1 MLIALDFAIGP
12 VREIVIA
19 GRAGDAGTRRLLA
32 EVRRRFLPNAVVL
45 MALAASPALAQ
56 SWPQKPVRLVVSGV
70 AGGSL
75 DIPARAVAEK
85 LRDKLGQPVIV
96 ENRPAVGGTV
106 AVGEVA
112 KAAPDGYTMVMI
124 ANNLRLYPLMG
135 AKLNFDPERDLVPV
149 AAIAS
154 VPMLL
159 VGTRKAPPGDVRALI
174 AQAKAAPGSIN
185 YGTPGYGS
193 PHHLATALFTT
204 ETGIAL
210 THVPYKGTAPVLNDL
225 LANQLEI
232 AFLGLSSA
240 IPHIK
245 SGKLRA
251 YGVAALKRS
260 AIAPD
265 MPTIAENGGPKFDA
279 SYWYAIAVPKGTPS
293 AIVERLSAEVLRLL
307 ARPAMHET
315 FLKQGFEPMPGGAAE
330 AAKLLSD
337 EVTKWKRPIAD
348 ANVRVE

>member
-1 MLIALDFAIGP
+1 MHMLKKAIAALALSALCSFAVAQGYP
-12 VREIVIA
+12 SKALRLVVPFPP
-19 GRAGDAGTRRLLA
+19 GGGTVLVARNISRDLA
-32 EVRRRFLPNAVVL
+32 EV
-45 MALAASPALAQ
+45 
-56 SWPQKPVRLVVSGV
+56 
-70 AGGSL
+70 
-75 DIPARAVAEK
+75 
-85 LRDKLGQPVIV
+85 LGQPVVV
-96 ENRPAVGGTV
+96 ENRPGAGGLV
-106 AVGEVA
+106 AWGEVA

-124 ANNLRLYPLMG
+124 ANNLRLYTLMG
-135 AKLNFDPERDLVPV
+135 SKLNFDPERDLVPV

-240 IPHIK
+240 IPHIR

-279 SYWYAIAVPKGTPS
+279 SYWYAIAVPKGTAD

-315 FLKQGFEPMPGGAAE
+315 FLKQGFEPMPAGAAE
-330 AAKLLSD
+330 AARLLSG

>member
-1 MLIALDFAIGP
+1 MLGKAIA
-12 VREIVIA
+12 
-19 GRAGDAGTRRLLA
+19 
-32 EVRRRFLPNAVVL
+32 AVALFVL
-45 MALAASPALAQ
+45 CSFALAQ
-56 SWPQKPVRLVVSGV
+56 EFPSKALRLVVPFPPGGGTDVV
-70 AGGSL
+70 ARNISREL
-75 DIPARAVAEK
+75 AEA
-85 LRDKLGQPVIV
+85 LGQPIVV
-96 ENRPAVGGTV
+96 ENRPGHGGLV
-106 AVGEVA
+106 AWGEVA

-135 AKLNFDPERDLVPV
+135 SKLNFDAEHDLVPV

-154 VPMLL
+154 VPMVL
-159 VGTRKAPPGDVRALI
+159 VGTPKAPPGDVRALI
-174 AQAKAAPGSIN
+174 AQAKASPGSIN

-193 PHHLATALFTT
+193 PHHLATALFAT
-204 ETGIAL
+204 ETGIVL
-210 THVPYKGTAPVLNDL
+210 THVPYKGTAPVLSDL

-279 SYWYAIAVPKGTPS
+279 SYWYAIAVPKGTPG
-293 AIVERLSAEVLRLL
+293 AIVDRLSAEVLRLL
-307 ARPAMHET
+307 APPAMHET
-315 FLKQGFEPMPGGAAE
+315 FLKQGFEAMPAGPAE
-330 AAKLLSD
+330 VSKMLAD
-337 EVTKWKRPIAD
+337 EVTKWKRPIVE

>member
-1 MLIALDFAIGP
+1 MLKKAIAAVALSALCSFAAAQGYP
-12 VREIVIA
+12 AKALRLVVPFPP
-19 GRAGDAGTRRLLA
+19 GGGTDLVARNISRDLA
-32 EVRRRFLPNAVVL
+32 EV
-45 MALAASPALAQ
+45 
-56 SWPQKPVRLVVSGV
+56 
-70 AGGSL
+70 
-75 DIPARAVAEK
+75 
-85 LRDKLGQPVIV
+85 LGQPVVV
-96 ENRPAVGGTV
+96 ENRPGAGGLV
-106 AVGEVA
+106 AWGEVA

-293 AIVERLSAEVLRLL
+293 AIVERLSAEVLRVL

-330 AAKLLSD
+330 AARLLSD

>member
-1 MLIALDFAIGP
+1 MLKKAAAAVALS
-12 VREIVIA
+12 
-19 GRAGDAGTRRLLA
+19 
-32 EVRRRFLPNAVVL
+32 VL
-45 MALAASPALAQ
+45 CSFALAQ
-56 SWPQKPVRLVVSGV
+56 DFPSKALRLIVPFPPGGGTDVV
-70 AGGSL
+70 
-75 DIPARAVAEK
+75 ARNISRDLAEA
-85 LRDKLGQPVIV
+85 LGQPVVV
-96 ENRPAVGGTV
+96 ENRPGAGGLV
-106 AVGEVA
+106 AWGEVA

-135 AKLNFDPERDLVPV
+135 AKLNFDAEHDLVPV

-154 VPMLL
+154 VPMVL
-159 VGTRKAPPGDVRALI
+159 VGTKKAPPGDVRALI
-174 AQAKAAPGSIN
+174 AQAKAAPGAIN

-204 ETGIAL
+204 ETGISL

-225 LANQLEI
+225 LANQLEV

-265 MPTIAENGGPKFDA
+265 MPTIAENGGPRFDA
-279 SYWYAIAVPKGTPS
+279 SYWYAIAVPKGTPG
-293 AIVERLSAEVLRLL
+293 AIVERVSAEVLKLL
-307 ARPAMHET
+307 ARPAMHEA
-315 FLKQGFEPMPGGAAE
+315 FRKQGFEPMPAGPAE
-330 AAKLLSD
+330 ASKMLSD
-337 EVTKWKRPIAD
+337 EATKWKRPIVE
-348 ANVRVE
+348 ANVKVE